1 MESVTIEEIRHLCRA
16 DLIRWTGHVAERM
29 VKRQIAPSEVLY
41 TLMHGEIIEDYPDD
55 YPFPSCLVLAIEMNG
70 RPIHVVCS
78 IGNDELYIITAY
90 QPDTARWDATFRI
103 RRKGDDLS

>member
-1 MESVTIEEIRHLCRA
+1 MESVTIEEILRLCRA

-29 VKRQIAPSEVLY
+29 VKRQIAPSE
-41 TLMHGEIIEDYPDD
+41 MK
-55 YPFPSCLVLAIEMNG
+55 G